1 MMHSGHGQKQAVAA
15 ALRQSRQH
23 DAAQHRY
30 LDACAKG
37 DCNAMSSA
45 MSSMLRGRK
54 LS

>member
-1 MMHSGHGQKQAVAA
+1 
-15 ALRQSRQH
+15 LRQSRQH